1 MTIGIHFS
9 PEEFVQ
15 EALSLRHPTEQQS
28 LFPKEVRDNLTYLS
42 TRTVHQIA
50 IERTEQIRKWT
61 AFAINTDKEE
71 KASKSTLS
79 HRIADV
85 LKDKRLKLLD
95 KLIKDSGHEDHT
107 LVEDLTKGFDLAGAL
122 PRSGVFSQKFRPASM
137 TCDDLRKVSEISK
150 SVIIES
156 LQSSGD
162 PGLDQDFFEAT
173 TKEVTKGFLEGPVCR
188 SSLPPG
194 STLTKRF
201 PVRQKNKV
209 RPIDDYKASLV
220 NFAVTQNE
228 GVTIHTID
236 HIAAM
241 TACWMK
247 DGNLNHTDPLVAK
260 CWDLSDAYK
269 QVPLSDN
276 AFELDSYLAVYDP
289 SSRGAKIFKQRVL
302 PFGSIASV
310 TAFLRVSLAI
320 WKIGSSLLKLMW
332 SAYFDDFLCLA
343 RASEAKHVDFC
354 VSSIFSLLGWK
365 VSTHKLLPFAS
376 ICKVLG
382 VQLDLRQSGDS
393 LCLISYTTERVEEL
407 VQDIANIL
415 SAGALPRVEGERLRG
430 RLQFAS
436 TQVFGRKLKRLLKVL
451 SNHVTAGRKSLSK
464 FTGECLEQ
472 VSVIL
477 TLNIP
482 RKVVASQSDVLHIY
496 VDASFNEA
504 DFCGIGG
511 LIIDMQGN
519 HLSFFSAKVEKEMI
533 EVVVSKGQRT
543 IIQELEMLAVLCAL
557 KCWQKQAMSHRMVLF
572 TDSEAVRGAFLKNWS
587 ANTDSDKLLN
597 SIFEIEAL
605 FSLPVWIERVP
616 SQSNPA
622 DILSRE
628 VVTSFGSAA
637 KVEVDPWEMWNVS
650 AK

>member
-1 MTIGIHFS
+1 M
-9 PEEFVQ
+9 
-15 EALSLRHPTEQQS
+15 
-28 LFPKEVRDNLTYLS
+28 
-42 TRTVHQIA
+42 
-50 IERTEQIRKWT
+50 
-61 AFAINTDKEE
+61 
-71 KASKSTLS
+71 
-79 HRIADV
+79 
-85 LKDKRLKLLD
+85 
-95 KLIKDSGHEDHT
+95 
-107 LVEDLTKGFDLAGAL
+107 
-122 PRSGVFSQKFRPASM
+122 
-137 TCDDLRKVSEISK
+137 
-150 SVIIES
+150 
-156 LQSSGD
+156 
-162 PGLDQDFFEAT
+162 
-173 TKEVTKGFLEGPVCR
+173 
-188 SSLPPG
+188 
-194 STLTKRF
+194 
-201 PVRQKNKV
+201 
-209 RPIDDYKASLV
+209 
-220 NFAVTQNE
+220 TQNE
-228 GVTIHTID
+228 GVTVHTID

-365 VSTHKLLPFAS
+365 VSTHKLLPLAS

-382 VQLDLRQSGDS
+382 AQLDLRQSGDS
-393 LCLISYTTERVEEL
+393 LCLISNTTERVEEL

-472 VSVIL
+472 ISVIL

-504 DFCGIGG
+504 DFSGSGG

-557 KCWQKQAMSHRMVLF
+557 KVGKSRPCLTGWFSSLTVKQFA
-572 TDSEAVRGAFLKNWS
+572 EP
-587 ANTDSDKLLN
+587 
-597 SIFEIEAL
+597 
-605 FSLPVWIERVP
+605 FSKTGQPTRTVI
-616 SQSNPA
+616 
-622 DILSRE
+622 
-628 VVTSFGSAA
+628 SF
-637 KVEVDPWEMWNVS
+637 
-650 AK
+650 